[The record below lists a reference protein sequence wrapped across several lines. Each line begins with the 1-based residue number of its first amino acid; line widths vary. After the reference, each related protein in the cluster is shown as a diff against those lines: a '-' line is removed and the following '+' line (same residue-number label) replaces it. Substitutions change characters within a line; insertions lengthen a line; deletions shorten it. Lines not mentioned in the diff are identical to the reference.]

1 LSITELL
8 DIQYPILKGVMALI
22 STHKIVA
29 AVSESGGLGVLSSI
43 NLEAEELREE
53 IRLTR
58 TLTSKPIAVNIMM
71 LSKNR
76 DQQIKVIIEEN
87 IRIITVSAGSP
98 VIYMDWLKENCIKVI
113 PVVHTVQKAM
123 EMERIGVDA
132 IIAEGSESGGYIGE
146 SSTMTLIPQVVSHV
160 NVPVI
165 AAGGIAD
172 GRGLAAALALGADG
186 VQMGTRF
193 LASEEC
199 AIPPGIKSAL
209 LKATDTSTI
218 VTGRKKGDAIRS
230 LKNEMLEKYVDLE
243 FSETQEAN
251 LDELTI
257 GSYKR
262 AVIDGN
268 IETGSLMTGQ
278 IAGLITEIK
287 PAKDIVEEVMH
298 EAHDVIKSLKI

>member
-1 LSITELL
+1 MSISKLL
-8 DIQYPILKGVMALI
+8 NIQYPILKGVMALI
-22 STHKIVA
+22 STHKLVA
-29 AVSESGGLGVLSSI
+29 GVSEAGGLGILSSI

-58 TLTSKPIAVNIMM
+58 ALTSKPIAVNLMM

-76 DQQIKVIIEEN
+76 DQQVKVIIEEN
-87 IRIITVSAGSP
+87 IKILTVSAGSP
-98 VIYMDWLKENCIKVI
+98 VVYMEWLKENNIKVI
-113 PVVHTVQKAM
+113 PVVHTVQKAL
-123 EMERIGVDA
+123 EMEKIGVDA

-146 SSTMTLIPQVVSHV
+146 SSTMTLIPQVVSQV
-160 NVPVI
+160 KVPVI

-172 GRGLAAALALGADG
+172 GRGLVAAFALGALG

-199 AIPPGIKSAL
+199 TIPPGLKSAL

-251 LDELTI
+251 LEELTI
-257 GSYKR
+257 GSYRR
-262 AVIDGN
+262 AVVEGN

-278 IAGLITEIK
+278 VAGLITEIK
-287 PAKDIVEEVMH
+287 PAKEIVEEIMK
-298 EAHDVIKSLKI
+298 EAHDVRESLKI